1 MIKPIYSPAPD
12 RYENGMKYRRCG
24 KSGILLPEISLGFW
38 HNFGDVDTLSNSM
51 DMAHYA
57 FDHGICHFDLAN
69 NYGPSYGS
77 AEETFGLLMKKS
89 FMPYRDELFIS
100 SKAGY
105 DMWPG
110 PYGNWGSRKYLMAS
124 LHQSLKRMNLEYVDL
139 FYSHRYDPETPLEET
154 LQALVDIVR
163 QGKALYVGISRWPK
177 EAAQVA
183 YDYLAAHDVP
193 CLIYQG
199 CYNLFNR
206 EPEEMGVLKQ
216 AKENGAGFIVFSP
229 LAQGLLTDRYLNGI
243 PEDSRIAHGG
253 HLKKEALTEKRLQQ
267 IKALNEIAL
276 RRGQTLAEMALA
288 WILKDEYVT
297 SVIIGS
303 SSVNQL
309 EKNLKALDSA
319 PFSAEELEEMEGI
332 CNK

>member
-267 IKALNEIAL
+267 IKSLNEIAL

-332 CNK
+332 CNI